1 LAPEA
6 IAEEESV
13 LPKLLSAPWS
23 VFDVGVSA
31 QQLLPS
37 PADAML
43 VGGTFGSHDCSWSEP
58 FLLLLLP
65 LTLLLLLRFVWWQN

>member
-1 LAPEA
+1 MAPEA

-23 VFDVGVSA
+23 AFDVGVSA

-65 LTLLLLLRFVWWQN
+65 LTLLLLRFVCWQN